1 MAGSALNVA
10 SALAAEIA
18 RFLLQNAQGLGG
30 VVRRN
35 VLLADFL
42 TEVERIGLPEVASR
56 DSVIF
61 ARATIAMARNDTAA
75 VRFALT
81 SSHVP
86 TLWGARSDL
95 ASLWLEAAYYD
106 HRVALGGHELSA
118 VQRHQVRLHAAVPA
132 SIGPFVSFPRVQ
144 PNARPK

>member
-1 MAGSALNVA
+1 MA
-10 SALAAEIA
+10 SALAEEIA

-42 TEVERIGLPEVASR
+42 SEVERIGPEVASR

-81 SSHVP
+81 SSHFP
-86 TLWGARSDL
+86 TLWGARSEL
-95 ASLWLEAAYYD
+95 ASLWMEAAYYD
-106 HRVALGGHELSA
+106 HLVALGGHELSA

-132 SIGPFVSFPRVQ
+132 SIGPFVYFPRVQ